1 MKSKIG
7 HKHITLS
14 NKAIILNKC
23 DERQIIGI
31 NGIKKPLI
39 RLKGA

>member
-7 HKHITLS
+7 HKLITLS

-31 NGIKKPLI
+31 NGSITTFYD
-39 RLKGA
+39 